1 MHIQRI
7 SLASKIILGLG
18 LAATVLLSGC
28 TIVALTN
35 LTPTSLPENPSE
47 IYTFTLRVDTK
58 SNAIDPASV
67 IPHIVLDGQSF
78 DMKKSALGEGLY
90 DFDYQLP
97 AGRDRMAYY
106 YLVDYTAN
114 GNGLVQ
120 PRQAYTGVLNAQVV
134 HRYVLSLE
142 DNRGPVGARVSVLG
156 RGFNPQDVIS
166 LDGVPTRTVF
176 ESSTSLSFFV
186 PAVPTGKN
194 YQVTLGGTTSS
205 SPVGTFRVDPTNLS
219 ISPPSLAL
227 ASGQQQ
233 TLTFSVPNPAPAG
246 GLLIDVATDAPES
259 VIMPEVLIPEGQT
272 SVAVTVQGGKPGTG
286 NLVLKGYGPD
296 GQLTVPITVT
306 AR

>member
-7 SLASKIILGLG
+7 SLASKILLGLG
-18 LAATVLLSGC
+18 TAGLALLTGC
-28 TIVALTN
+28 TTVTLTN

-47 IYTFTLRVDTK
+47 IYTFTLRVVPR
-58 SNAIDPASV
+58 SNAIDSSSI

-78 DMKKSALGEGLY
+78 DMKRSSLGDGLY

-106 YLVDYTAN
+106 YLVDYTAQ
-114 GNGLVQ
+114 GNGMST
-120 PRQAYTGVLNAQVV
+120 PGQAYTGVANAQVV

-142 DNRGPVGARVSVLG
+142 GNRGPIGARVSVLG
-156 RGFNPQDVIS
+156 RGFTPQDVIY
-166 LDGVPTRTVF
+166 LDGAPTRTVF

-186 PAVPTGKN
+186 PALATGKN
-194 YQVTLGGTTSS
+194 YQVTLGGTSSS
-205 SPVGTFRVDPTNLS
+205 SPVGTFRVDPINLS
-219 ISPPSLAL
+219 VSPSSLAL
-227 ASGQQQ
+227 VSGQQQ

-259 VIMPEVLIPEGQT
+259 VIMPEVVVPEGQT
-272 SVAVTVQGGKPGTG
+272 SVAVSVQGGKPGTG
-286 NLVLKGYGPD
+286 SLVLKGYGVD
-296 GQLTVPITVT
+296 GQITVPLTVT